1 MRRIL
6 VLIVA
11 LAMILCAGSVTVGAE
26 DSSGDSAEQTV
37 LLLIQCWLTDDAPT
51 YSEMSQRITNMPTLE
66 SAYIRSTI
74 EVNVEGSRTMYP
86 LEFENGK
93 GLLKCEL
100 TFKNGV
106 SDIEVK
112 FVSSSFT
119 DADGK
124 KLLVFEKI
132 EKIIKLTA
140 DSVEYQAEI
149 EHGWSNEL
157 MRHYEM
163 SAQGDST
170 EESGNIVSSLLSKLK
185 DFSSQITSAG
195 IMIMSDD
202 LFSSDELNGI
212 IDKIY
217 NIIYPI
223 AFLLMCAIWLVGIG
237 KNGITMEL
245 WQKES
250 YIKPLL
256 RLFWGIAMMAVCMPL
271 LELIFSLFH
280 GITLQAFDSNIQVGA
295 GSSFD
300 SLEKESEKWI
310 SDSWI
315 VGGIMTFINVI
326 INIPTILV
334 NSGFDM
340 LFAVVFYIV
349 VAMRFI
355 KLAVLQCMS
364 PFFFACSVSDKTEKY
379 MQSFLREY
387 IILAAQILVA
397 MSMYAVLNSIFNAL
411 FSLQGGLSAIF
422 NLIMYIAGIIAV
434 AGSGKF
440 MRNLMT

>member
-132 EKIIKLTA
+132 
-140 DSVEYQAEI
+140 
-149 EHGWSNEL
+149 
-157 MRHYEM
+157 
-163 SAQGDST
+163 
-170 EESGNIVSSLLSKLK
+170 K
-185 DFSSQITSAG
+185 D
-195 IMIMSDD
+195 
-202 LFSSDELNGI
+202 
-212 IDKIY
+212 
-217 NIIYPI
+217 
-223 AFLLMCAIWLVGIG
+223 
-237 KNGITMEL
+237 
-245 WQKES
+245 
-250 YIKPLL
+250 
-256 RLFWGIAMMAVCMPL
+256 
-271 LELIFSLFH
+271 H
-280 GITLQAFDSNIQVGA
+280 
-295 GSSFD
+295 
-300 SLEKESEKWI
+300 
-310 SDSWI
+310 
-315 VGGIMTFINVI
+315 
-326 INIPTILV
+326 
-334 NSGFDM
+334 
-340 LFAVVFYIV
+340 
-349 VAMRFI
+349 
-355 KLAVLQCMS
+355 
-364 PFFFACSVSDKTEKY
+364 KTY
-379 MQSFLREY
+379 R
-387 IILAAQILVA
+387 
-397 MSMYAVLNSIFNAL
+397 
-411 FSLQGGLSAIF
+411 
-422 NLIMYIAGIIAV
+422 
-434 AGSGKF
+434 
-440 MRNLMT
+440 